1 MMNLVWA
8 IYNFSGTVLLISL
21 MVAGVVFSANA
32 LNERH
37 IRKFMIRWIIVVMLF
52 SLSAWYS
59 VSTWEH
65 LASFVRIL
73 F

>member
-8 IYNFSGTVLLISL
+8 IFNFIGTVLLISL

-59 VSTWEH
+59 VFTWEH

>member
-8 IYNFSGTVLLISL
+8 IFNFIGTVLLISL

-52 SLSAWYS
+52 SLAAWYS
-59 VSTWEH
+59 VFTWEH
-65 LASFVRIL
+65 LASFVWIL